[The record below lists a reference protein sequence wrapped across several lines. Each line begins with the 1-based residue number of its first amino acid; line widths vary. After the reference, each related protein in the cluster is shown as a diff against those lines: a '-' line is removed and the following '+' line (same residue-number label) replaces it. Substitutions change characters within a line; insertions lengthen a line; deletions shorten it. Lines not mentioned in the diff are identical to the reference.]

1 MPCGSGFIGAFGFSL
16 LSDAL
21 SLCKFREAR
30 GSQEGGGEGAWRHPD
45 TWNAPRSQEAGEPLR
60 SNNGASEVIA
70 GWEPGLW
77 PIRLRHTSCPLLPL
91 HMAESGKPTKRPC
104 GNQTRK
110 PLDHVQAF
118 IQHCPTTTASF
129 WMTHI
134 CPKNTRLTPHQGGLA
149 LFLYAMLAP
158 SPPALEST

>member
-1 MPCGSGFIGAFGFSL
+1 MPCGSGFIGAFEFSL

-77 PIRLRHTSCPLLPL
+77 PTAAAHALSFAALAHGGVWEGYKKTFRNPNL
-91 HMAESGKPTKRPC
+91 
-104 GNQTRK
+104 N
-110 PLDHVQAF
+110 PLDHVQAPQLTGHEF
-118 IQHCPTTTASF
+118 TQLASQKK
-129 WMTHI
+129 T
-134 CPKNTRLTPHQGGLA
+134 
-149 LFLYAMLAP
+149 
-158 SPPALEST
+158 